1 MFPLSKKRK
10 VLKRRVSPQTTPDLD
25 SHASM
30 RTRFTDRSQH
40 LYQKTQTPTVP
51 TQLVS
56 SMQEP
61 FLREAEYCG
70 QIHASRARTL
80 KINRMRGKYTKSIK
94 KKAFAFGQKD
104 RHFRFRQ
111 VKFWMRMMCP
121 YPPAP
126 YKGGLEW
133 QKKNVFPLFLTFSF
147 FYFPLFVF
155 YVGIV
160 VQISVPWL
168 FNAHATYVFARTLVR
183 GLVWQYFS
191 TCFLFAYRK
200 CPRLC
205 CWFRFLCCS
214 FA

>member
-94 KKAFAFGQKD
+94 KSV
-104 RHFRFRQ
+104 RFRTERQ
-111 VKFWMRMMCP
+111 T
-121 YPPAP
+121 
-126 YKGGLEW
+126 
-133 QKKNVFPLFLTFSF
+133 FPL
-147 FYFPLFVF
+147 P
-155 YVGIV
+155 VGEILDENDV
-160 VQISVPWL
+160 SLPP
-168 FNAHATYVFARTLVR
+168 
-183 GLVWQYFS
+183 
-191 TCFLFAYRK
+191 
-200 CPRLC
+200 CPV
-205 CWFRFLCCS
+205 
-214 FA
+214 